1 VLIYEKQNP
10 TAPLV
15 LTLERE
21 DEGGITGAVPTFA
34 VRDATTLDS
43 YLDFDD
49 FTFKSSGWGTKYEP
63 LTEVESGDYTY
74 WMNLN
79 AMTSISIGD
88 ILSVEYYYDDGV
100 ATNPLRE
107 QETMMVVESINNIPT
122 DTAALVG
129 GGGGNLTPAQATQ
142 LQEVWQILGLDIAN
156 PMVVS
161 KNTRKVDLIDQTI
174 QQNVPFAGHITV
186 TRL

>member
-1 VLIYEKQNP
+1 MLIYEKQNA

-15 LTLERE
+15 LTLEQE
-21 DEGGITGAVPTFA
+21 DVGGITGAAPTFA

-43 YLDFDD
+43 YLDFGD
-49 FTFKSSGWGTKYEP
+49 FTWKSAGWITKYQA

-79 AMTSISIGD
+79 AIAAISIGD

-100 ATNPLRE
+100 ATNPLRA
-107 QETMMVVESINNIPT
+107 QETMMVVESIHNIPT
-122 DTAALVG
+122 DTAALVAG
-129 GGGGNLTPAQATQ
+129 GGGSLTPDQATQ
-142 LQEVWQILGLDIAN
+142 LKEVWQILGLDAAN

-161 KNTRKVDLIDQTI
+161 TNSRKVDAIDQSI
-174 QQNVPFAGHITV
+174 QKNVPFARHITV